1 MSSDSLIYGAVSRAD
16 LEKVSRAM
24 ITRNRAFVKK
34 GRLSRAKTGSVTPLK
49 CDNYFTIEL
58 FEDQTGET
66 RFTFEPLDP
75 DDHLYDD
82 LEVEASKG
90 KIDVKKSFNLG
101 FFSTDSDDEDEVEQP
116 APKPSTKSVKSKT
129 ESKAE
134 VKKSAKKIKED
145 EAYADIDSEVE
156 IEVEEQPKKSKK
168 RRSLDSDDE

>member
-58 FEDQTGET
+58 FEDQSGET
-66 RFTFEPLDP
+66 RFTFESLDP

-82 LEVEASKG
+82 LDVEASKG

-101 FFSTDSDDEDEVEQP
+101 FFSTESDEEDEVDEQP
-116 APKPSTKSVKSKT
+116 APKPSTKSVK
-129 ESKAE
+129 SKAE

-145 EAYADIDSEVE
+145 EAYADIDSDVE

>member
-34 GRLSRAKTGSVTPLK
+34 GRLSRAKTGSTTPLK

-58 FEDQTGET
+58 FEDQSGET
-66 RFTFEPLDP
+66 RFTFESLDP
-75 DDHLYDD
+75 EDHLYDD
-82 LEVEASKG
+82 LEVEAVKG

-101 FFSTDSDDEDEVEQP
+101 FFSTESDEEEDSEP
-116 APKPSTKSVKSKT
+116 TPKPSTKSVKSKV
-129 ESKAE
+129 E
-134 VKKSAKKIKED
+134 VKKTKKQIKED

-156 IEVEEQPKKSKK
+156 VEVEKKTKK
-168 RRSLDSDDE
+168 RRSDSDDE

>member
-1 MSSDSLIYGAVSRAD
+1 MSTDSLIYGAVSRAD

-75 DDHLYDD
+75 DDRLYDD
-82 LEVEASKG
+82 LEVETSKG

-116 APKPSTKSVKSKT
+116 APKPSTKSVKSKA

-145 EAYADIDSEVE
+145 EAYADIDSDIEV
-156 IEVEEQPKKSKK
+156 EVEEQPKKSKK

>member
-1 MSSDSLIYGAVSRAD
+1 
-16 LEKVSRAM
+16 M

-66 RFTFEPLDP
+66 RFTFESLDP

-101 FFSTDSDDEDEVEQP
+101 FFSTESDDEDEVEQP
-116 APKPSTKSVKSKT
+116 APKPSTK
-129 ESKAE
+129 SKAE

-145 EAYADIDSEVE
+145 EAYADIDSDVE

>member
-1 MSSDSLIYGAVSRAD
+1 MSSDTLIYGAVSRAD

-66 RFTFEPLDP
+66 RFTFESLDP

-101 FFSTDSDDEDEVEQP
+101 FFSTESDDEDEVEQP
-116 APKPSTKSVKSKT
+116 APKPSTK
-129 ESKAE
+129 SKAE

-145 EAYADIDSEVE
+145 EAYADIDSDIEV
-156 IEVEEQPKKSKK
+156 EVEEQPKKSKK

>member
-1 MSSDSLIYGAVSRAD
+1 MSSDTLIYGAVSRAD

-58 FEDQTGET
+58 FEDSTGEQ
-66 RFTFEPLDP
+66 RFTFESLDP
-75 DDHLYDD
+75 DDHIYDD

>member
-1 MSSDSLIYGAVSRAD
+1 MSSDTLIYGAVSRAD

-66 RFTFEPLDP
+66 RFTFEELDP

-101 FFSTDSDDEDEVEQP
+101 FFSTESDEEDEVEQP
-116 APKPSTKSVKSKT
+116 APKPSTKSVK
-129 ESKAE
+129 SKAE

-145 EAYADIDSEVE
+145 EAYADIDSEAEV
-156 IEVEEQPKKSKK
+156 EVEEQPKKAKK